1 MQRIVICSTHGTV
14 SLIKFAYFFVFIL
27 SSCSIIEAPNPFD
40 RFQEKNDSAYDIFNN
55 SDNYS
60 GIYLVNDYEY
70 YGFVDYQSNEVE
82 KWIINDSM
90 SFLIKNGKIIKS
102 TGLNYDFEIL
112 GYKGFNGFNKSSQAL
127 IRFKEPDSGYLEILF
142 SYKDVTDIESDN
154 DLRIIEE
161 SFSVPLLG
169 WKGKNKYWFNDKD
182 SLIKSSQILSPFGDK
197 ASLLEIKHGK

>member
-1 MQRIVICSTHGTV
+1 
-14 SLIKFAYFFVFIL
+14 
-27 SSCSIIEAPNPFD
+27 
-40 RFQEKNDSAYDIFNN
+40 
-55 SDNYS
+55 
-60 GIYLVNDYEY
+60 
-70 YGFVDYQSNEVE
+70 
-82 KWIINDSM
+82 M

-182 SLIKSSQILSPFGDK
+182 SIIKSSQILSPFGDK